1 MEFLL
6 VASIGA
12 IACGFFQIAHPEH
25 PNNINQILIYVG
37 IIGLVVWL
45 LLTILTGLDG
55 KQFDGCYE

>member
-6 VASIGA
+6 LASIGA

-45 LLTILTGLDG
+45 LLTIITGS
-55 KQFDGCYE
+55 QN